1 MRFEGTFEK
10 FENTQRRKVI
20 QMQSVWLCVISSEP
34 FEEAFDNTY
43 RGRTTAVHCKRAD
56 WVLFLKNAKIYSLP
70 THI

>member
-43 RGRTTAVHCKRAD
+43 RGHTTVSE
-56 WVLFLKNAKIYSLP
+56 LIGFYF
-70 THI
+70 